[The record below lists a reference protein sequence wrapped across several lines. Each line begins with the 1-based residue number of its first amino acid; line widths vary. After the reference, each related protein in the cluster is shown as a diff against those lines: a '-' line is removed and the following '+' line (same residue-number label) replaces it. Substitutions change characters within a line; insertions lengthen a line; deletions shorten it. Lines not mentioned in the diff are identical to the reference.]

1 MRRPDALVSTLALT
15 ASVFLSACGGGTSPN
30 PPSPPPV
37 PPPPPPPAAVAS
49 VSVAPGPIT
58 LIPEQTQTLTATVKD
73 AAGNTLSGRTVTWTS
88 SAQPIAT
95 VTSGGVVTAV
105 AVGTATITATSEGQS
120 GTAQVTVAAG
130 AVVGAGGGTV
140 RTPDGTVEI
149 VIPAGALSG
158 QTTITA
164 TPLAQPRQALPAD
177 FGSIGPMYAFGPS
190 GTTFSQPVTV
200 KIKYDPA
207 KLPKWAMTG
216 DLALLHLSGGQ
227 WDTLTAF
234 AIDTA
239 AKVMSGKTTS
249 FSDIG
254 AGAED
259 PAATMA
265 PSSGSVNATHRS
277 VVFHAALTPRGEGVD
292 VPATPTLPVRY
303 RWSTSGQNGALSVP
317 VGQWSTTDNAQY
329 TATVAVLNQL
339 SGKIDDVT
347 VDILL
352 NPESLSP
359 GSTEAQRIVTV
370 SANIDADLAKTYD
383 LTPDDVEIG
392 PGQVANFRVRA
403 TNKEGQ
409 EEAIPANFVGQWEST
424 ANVGTLVANST
435 TQATYTAM
443 TTFNHPPP
451 RVDDITVT
459 LIEKID
465 RWVRSFKGGL
475 LGFTGADE
483 EVRTFEIQRAKPKSF
498 VTVKVNYQAKL
509 TPAND
514 TLPIGGAVNLNVSVE
529 PVYNGPGFM
538 YRYSHTGSRGS
549 IDLAQNTPLEDKTV
563 RYTAKADGSGAGSD
577 QVKVEVVSVVAGVV
591 LEVVATGTAT
601 ISIDD
606 WLSGSF
612 FVAEEATPGG
622 AFVAARI
629 SIPKR
634 AGATQYRLE
643 VINGGQTIVNKTFGG
658 AETTNT
664 RSVGQ
669 IFDGGSSWQLNLA
682 GGFATTPA
690 GIEGRRNVYRNDYG
704 NAKVRYKVE

>member
-1 MRRPDALVSTLALT
+1 MRRPDALVTTLALT

-49 VSVAPGPIT
+49 VAVAPGPIT
-58 LIPEQTQTLTATVKD
+58 LVPEQTQTLTATVKD
-73 AAGNTLSGRTVTWTS
+73 AAGNTLSGRTVTWTT

-95 VTSGGVVTAV
+95 VSSSGVVTAV

-140 RTPDGTVEI
+140 RTPDGSVEI

-164 TPLAQPRQALPAD
+164 TPLAQPRQALPTD

-200 KIKYDPA
+200 RIKYDPA
-207 KLPKWAMTG
+207 RLPKWVMSG

-254 AGAED
+254 AGVED
-259 PAATMA
+259 PEVTMTPGSA
-265 PSSGSVNATHRS
+265 SVNSTHRS
-277 VVFHAALTPRGEGVD
+277 VVFNVALTPRGEGMN
-292 VPATPTLPVRY
+292 VPPTQSFPVRY
-303 RWSTSGQNGALSVP
+303 RWSTSGQNGALSVNA
-317 VGQWSTTDNAQY
+317 GQWTTTDNAQY
-329 TATVAVLNQL
+329 TATVAVLDQM
-339 SGKIDDVT
+339 SGKIDDVS
-347 VDILL
+347 VDVLL
-352 NPESLSP
+352 NPESLTP

-370 SANIDADLAKTYD
+370 KADIDADLQLTYD
-383 LTPDDVEIG
+383 LTPTSAEIG
-392 PGQVANFRVRA
+392 AGQVANFRVRA
-403 TNKEGQ
+403 TNKQGQ
-409 EEAIPANFVGQWEST
+409 EQIVPTHYVGQWQSS
-424 ANVGTLVANST
+424 ANVGTLVANSA
-435 TQATYTAM
+435 TQATYTARSV
-443 TTFNHPPP
+443 FDHPPP
-451 RVDDITVT
+451 RVDDIEVT

-465 RWVRSFKGGL
+465 RWVRTHKGGAF
-475 LGFTGADE
+475 GFEGSSDSI
-483 EVRTFEIQRAKPKSF
+483 RTFEIERAKSKSF
-498 VTVKVNYQAKL
+498 VEVKVNYQAKL

-514 TLPIGGAVNLNVSVE
+514 TLPIGGAVNLNVTVE

-563 RYTAKADGSGAGSD
+563 RYTAKADGSGTGSD

-606 WLSGSF
+606 WLSGGF

-643 VINGGQTIVNKTFGG
+643 VINGGETIVNKTFGG
-658 AETTNT
+658 AETTST
-664 RSVGQ
+664 RTIGQ

-682 GGFATTPA
+682 GGFATTPT
-690 GIEGRRNVYRNDYG
+690 GIEGRRNVYRTEY
-704 NAKVRYKVE
+704 ASVKVRYKVE